1 MHRKHAGSLALA
13 VAREMQSFDTMSRP
27 RPILA
32 NRYWLLTRRCVQRTF
47 LMRPDEAMNNAF
59 LYCLFEAA
67 QRFDIRL
74 LLAQMM
80 SNHHHVVLHDPG
92 DRVVDFYHRFHT
104 NLAKCVNALRG
115 RWENAFSTE
124 PTCLVEL
131 ADAEAVLDKVVYT
144 ATNPVK
150 DGLVEQVHHWP
161 GPKTTRSLLEGRALR
176 AKRPAYFFRDDG
188 PMPEEVEFFFEL
200 PPELGDTAV
209 LLEDVRARIANVET
223 ACARDRQ
230 QSGRSIVG
238 RRRIARQSWRESPH
252 SHEPRRNL
260 RPRVAARSKWAR
272 IEALQRNHEFAR
284 EYRAAWL
291 RWRVGL
297 PALFPPGTYALA
309 RFGNVKVR
317 ASTEPDV
324 KA

>member
-1 MHRKHAGSLALA
+1 
-13 VAREMQSFDTMSRP
+13 MSAP

-32 NRYWLLTRRCVQRTF
+32 NRFYFLTRRCVQRMF
-47 LMRPDEAMNNAF
+47 LMRPDDAMNNVF

-67 QRFDIRL
+67 LRFNIRL

-80 SNHHHVVLHDPG
+80 SNHHHVVLHDPDG
-92 DRVVDFYHRFHT
+92 NVVEFYHRFHT
-104 NLAKCVNALRG
+104 NLAKCINALRG

-131 ADAEAVLDKVVYT
+131 ADGDAVLDKLVYT

-150 DGLVEQVHHWP
+150 DHLVEQVHHWP
-161 GPKTTRSLLEGRALR
+161 GPKTVRALLEGRSMR
-176 AKRPAYFFRDDG
+176 AKRPAFFFREDG
-188 PMPEEVEFFFEL
+188 PMPEEVELTFTL
-200 PPELGDTAV
+200 PSELGDSTV
-209 LLEDVRARIANVET
+209 LLEQLRDRIASVEA

-230 QSGRSIVG
+230 QRGRCIVG
-238 RRRIARQSWRESPH
+238 RGRITRQSWRESPA

-272 IEALQRNHEFAR
+272 IEALQRNREFTR

-297 PALFPPGTYALA
+297 PALFPPGTYALVRYA
-309 RFGNVKVR
+309 NVKVR
-317 ASTEPDV
+317 DGTQRDV
-324 KA
+324 VTN